1 MSRHCVL
8 TALAIAGAFV
18 LGSYSPRL
26 FSLANAQVT
35 TTGQA
40 NSVKGIDTPHGKCV
54 GVATCVSPGSLTTV
68 YRAFDDGTVETFS
81 ASNDKW
87 EKVGK

>member
-40 NSVKGIDTPHGKCV
+40 NSVKGADSPHGKCV
-54 GVATCVSPGSLTTV
+54 GVATCVSPGSLAV
-68 YRAFDDGTVETFS
+68 YRAFEDGTVEACS
-81 ASNDKW
+81 ASNEKW